1 MEHLD
6 NTPAVE
12 EKRRRRSIY
21 ILPSLFTTANLFAGF
36 YAIVQSMNGN
46 FEHAP
51 LAIFIAMILDA
62 LDGRIARMTHTESD
76 FGAQYD
82 SLVDMISFGL
92 APALIIYEWALAGMG
107 NLGWLAAFIFTAG
120 AGLRLARFNTQ
131 VGVADKRFFR
141 GLPSPA
147 AAALVAGFVWVLHVN
162 GVPGKEISIAAL
174 RPEIG
179 KIQHPGRGGRQAL
192 FSRPAQPGRSGPGGG
207 FRLGAAR
214 QWRTG
219 ERNQHRGAGC
229 YRARRCSD
237 GQQYP
242 LSQFQGR
249 EPARP
254 GLFYDHP
261 CLTPGLC
268 LAVSGP
274 AAGAVFDLSGLCDV
288 RAGRN
293 PVSAA

>member
-1 MEHLD
+1 MENLD

-107 NLGWLAAFIFTAG
+107 NLG
-120 AGLRLARFNTQ
+120 
-131 VGVADKRFFR
+131 
-141 GLPSPA
+141 
-147 AAALVAGFVWVLHVN
+147 
-162 GVPGKEISIAAL
+162 
-174 RPEIG
+174 
-179 KIQHPGRGGRQAL
+179 
-192 FSRPAQPGRSGPGGG
+192 
-207 FRLGAAR
+207 
-214 QWRTG
+214 
-219 ERNQHRGAGC
+219 
-229 YRARRCSD
+229 
-237 GQQYP
+237 
-242 LSQFQGR
+242 
-249 EPARP
+249 
-254 GLFYDHP
+254 
-261 CLTPGLC
+261 
-268 LAVSGP
+268 
-274 AAGAVFDLSGLCDV
+274 
-288 RAGRN
+288 
-293 PVSAA
+293 

>member
-174 RPEIG
+174 VVTVLAGVLMVSNIRYRSF
-179 KIQHPGRGGRQAL
+179 KDVNLRGRVSFMTILAL
-192 FSRPAQPGRSGPGGG
+192 PLVFVLLFQDPPRVLFLTFLAYATSGPVATL
-207 FRLGAAR
+207 FRRRREDREHAKK
-214 QWRTG
+214 
-219 ERNQHRGAGC
+219 QHHKA
-229 YRARRCSD
+229 
-237 GQQYP
+237 
-242 LSQFQGR
+242 
-249 EPARP
+249 
-254 GLFYDHP
+254 
-261 CLTPGLC
+261 
-268 LAVSGP
+268 
-274 AAGAVFDLSGLCDV
+274 
-288 RAGRN
+288 
-293 PVSAA
+293 